1 MRKLAYLGI
10 LLILLLVLVTTIP
23 VSANGVSAAKANGG
37 GNFTASSRSGS
48 TNEGNS
54 CYFAMQANLGKNT
67 ARGFFMDKDLGL
79 KAVLSGDN
87 VYFYVRPDGVELDD
101 HVVVEGTASLYQNN
115 IRLGNF
121 NFRIFLVDNAPS
133 DITPSS
139 PNVDSFSFRI
149 GSGPDDYWHGELGE
163 NGNGQIV
170 IHQ

>member
-1 MRKLAYLGI
+1 MKKLAYLGI
-10 LLILLLVLVTTIP
+10 LLTLLLVFVTTIP
-23 VSANGVSAAKANGG
+23 VAANGASGAKANGG

-54 CYFAMQANLGKNT
+54 CYFAMQANLEKNT
-67 ARGFFMDKDLGL
+67 ARGVFMDKDIGL
-79 KAVLSGDN
+79 KAILTGDD

-115 IRLGNF
+115 IKLGDF
-121 NFRIFLVDNAPS
+121 AFRIFLVDNAPS
-133 DITPSS
+133 DITPGN

-149 GSGPDDYWHGELGE
+149 GPQAEDYWHGELGE